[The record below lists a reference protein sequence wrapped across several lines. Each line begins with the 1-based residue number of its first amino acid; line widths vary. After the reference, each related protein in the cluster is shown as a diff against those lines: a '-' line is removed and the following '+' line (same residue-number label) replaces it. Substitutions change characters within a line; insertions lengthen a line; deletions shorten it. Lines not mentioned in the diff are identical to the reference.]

1 MSIPSYLPCNI
12 SGAFFSR
19 KLVLPGLNI
28 FAVVK
33 KNIFTKNF
41 FEVHVLKVVSEVNMS
56 QNFYYNSLALNSL
69 MEFIQWM
76 LLCILVIG

>member
-1 MSIPSYLPCNI
+1 MKKCQFHPICHVI
-12 SGAFFSR
+12 SVELFFFQKVGAPW
-19 KLVLPGLNI
+19 V
-28 FAVVK
+28 
-33 KNIFTKNF
+33 
-41 FEVHVLKVVSEVNMS
+41 EVHVLKVVSEVNMS